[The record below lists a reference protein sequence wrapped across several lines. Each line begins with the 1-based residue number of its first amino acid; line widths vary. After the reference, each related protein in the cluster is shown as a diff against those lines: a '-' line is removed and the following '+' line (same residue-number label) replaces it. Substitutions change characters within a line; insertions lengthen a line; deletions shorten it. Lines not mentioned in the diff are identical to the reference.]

1 MSDLLCTYIC
11 EGVGVTEDW
20 SEILFSGLFFERYCD
35 VVKVSPRSLYNTV
48 RVSCIPKFR
57 G

>member
-1 MSDLLCTYIC
+1 MSDLLC
-11 EGVGVTEDW
+11 ERVGVTEDW
-20 SEILFSGLFFERYCD
+20 SEILFSGLFFERHCD

-48 RVSCIPKFR
+48 RVSCIQKFR